1 MTDTDPEQ
9 RPTASDALHE
19 WLRLR
24 EAIMVLK
31 REWRP
36 RPRQEHPLE
45 TVAFDAT
52 SLYSISVNFARAVS
66 DRLCRR

>member
-9 RPTASDALHE
+9 RPTASDTLHKWSE
-19 WLRLR
+19 LR
-24 EAIMVLK
+24 EAIPALK

-36 RPRQEHPLE
+36 RPREEHVIE

-52 SLYSISVNFARAVS
+52 ALYSVSVHFARAVS
-66 DRLCRR
+66 DRFCRR